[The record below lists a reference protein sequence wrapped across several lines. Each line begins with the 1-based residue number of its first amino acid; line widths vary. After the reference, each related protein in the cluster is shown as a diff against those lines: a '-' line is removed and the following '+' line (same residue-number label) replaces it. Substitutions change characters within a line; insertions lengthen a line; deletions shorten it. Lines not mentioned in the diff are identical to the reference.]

1 MSQRDMEMREF
12 TWRAILLGLAMTIVL
27 GAANAYL
34 GLRAGITIAA
44 TYPAAVIAMA
54 AMRAWKGSLLEENIA
69 RTAGSIGEGIA
80 AGAIFTIPAFLIAKA
95 WPSFRPGDAYWKSTA
110 LIMVGSILGV
120 LFISLVRRVMVED
133 PELPFPESVA
143 ASEIHKAGQRGA
155 EAAKYLFWNIG
166 VGGVVYIL
174 GKFGLFAAD
183 RDFPFTIG
191 NLGHSQVRLGTL
203 GSTKVV
209 PTGGTSVFA
218 APSVSPAYLGV
229 GYIIGLRLASIQF
242 AGSVLA
248 WGLLVPMMIYFLG
261 PSLQQYI
268 PAGTPK
274 DWADTADAV
283 WRYIVRPIAVGG
295 MLVGAAYT
303 LFKMRK
309 SLTSGFSK
317 LLSDMRQS
325 ADQRAKLGRTE
336 RYMSFKT
343 VLGLIALMFVL
354 MCALYVQ
361 ISGLLWPAILA
372 AVVMLIVGFF
382 FATVSGNLVGFIGS
396 SNNPVSGLTL
406 STLLIAALLMVSLGV
421 SGGKGVAIVLGVA
434 AVVCVSSSV
443 AGELLQDFKVGY
455 ILGGTPRNIQIAEL
469 IAVVVASLVMYWPL
483 MLLHQGSINSGGVGF
498 GGPDLPAPQAGLM
511 ATLAQGIVGGDMP
524 WALVGVGIVFGIAMI
539 MMQVKSPMLVAV
551 GMYLPFGTTFAIF
564 VGGVFR
570 SVGDWVADRRGYN
583 AAQKARVE
591 NAGVLTASGL
601 IAGEAL
607 MGLVWAGLQFIP
619 QWKAPN
625 HPPQLFSHPS
635 YVVGGLI
642 VLAGLA
648 CPAHPASDI
657 GSGRSERARAPDGNH
672 VSTGHVNWAAA
683 VTGFSE
689 FSPHVVV
696 TVALVHFH
704 LGLEQ
709 TFQTLRP
716 KHQIFRPVRDD
727 VSVRHQ

>member
-1 MSQRDMEMREF
+1 
-12 TWRAILLGLAMTIVL
+12 
-27 GAANAYL
+27 
-34 GLRAGITIAA
+34 
-44 TYPAAVIAMA
+44 
-54 AMRAWKGSLLEENIA
+54 
-69 RTAGSIGEGIA
+69 
-80 AGAIFTIPAFLIAKA
+80 
-95 WPSFRPGDAYWKSTA
+95 
-110 LIMVGSILGV
+110 MVGSILGV

-155 EAAKYLFWNIG
+155 QAAKYLFWNIG
-166 VGGVVYIL
+166 VGGVVYML

-183 RDFPFTIG
+183 QDFPFTVG

-203 GSTKVV
+203 ESTKVV
-209 PTGGTSVFA
+209 ATGGTSVFS

-261 PSLQQYI
+261 PSLQHYI
-268 PAGTPK
+268 PAGTPQ

-309 SLTSGFSK
+309 SLTSGFGK
-317 LLSDMRQS
+317 ALSDMRQS

-372 AVVMLIVGFF
+372 AVVMLVVGFF

-524 WALVGVGIVFGIAMI
+524 WALVGVGIVFGLAMI

-570 SVGDWVADRRGYN
+570 SLGDWLADRRGYN

-601 IAGEAL
+601 IAGEAVL
-607 MGLVWAGLQFIP
+607 GLVWAGLQFVP

-635 YVVGGLI
+635 YLVGGLI

-648 CPAHPASDI
+648 ALLIRLPITAAGDPSEPAPPTAI
-657 GSGRSERARAPDGNH
+657 M
-672 VSTGHVNWAAA
+672 
-683 VTGFSE
+683 
-689 FSPHVVV
+689 
-696 TVALVHFH
+696 
-704 LGLEQ
+704 
-709 TFQTLRP
+709 
-716 KHQIFRPVRDD
+716 
-727 VSVRHQ
+727 